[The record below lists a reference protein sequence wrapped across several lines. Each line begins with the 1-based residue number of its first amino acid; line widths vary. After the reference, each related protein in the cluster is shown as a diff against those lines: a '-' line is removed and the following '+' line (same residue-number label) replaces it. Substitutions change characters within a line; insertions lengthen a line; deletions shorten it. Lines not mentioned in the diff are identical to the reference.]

1 MSKTESKSGPLI
13 LKHHAALPAAS
24 QHTAGRFA
32 YTPKQ
37 FSVFTGKRC
46 HFHSSRG
53 VIFTR
58 SYLLRP
64 ANIHVKNYS
73 AIARRKNIPFYP
85 ARTGINFSYFQ
96 LARRSFRFP
105 SQLICQGFFFPASSN
120 SAWRAGILSS
130 GSVGYSWNLDSQTKM
145 LGDHP
150 SQWIYHS
157 RIMTVFHEFSRFTLC
172 HTGQFTDPAN
182 PPPPLSVLIGESF
195 DFRFCY
201 FKKQFNASLEQFY
214 IFPGRSV
221 CMWTLDY
228 TFELNSLFQKSSEL
242 RPKN

>member
-1 MSKTESKSGPLI
+1 MTQLFHFLTTCIFYKVF
-13 LKHHAALPAAS
+13 
-24 QHTAGRFA
+24 TAGGFA

-37 FSVFTGKRC
+37 ISVFKGKRC

-105 SQLICQGFFFPASSN
+105 SQLISQCFFFQLAQILPVERVFCRAASSGTPE
-120 SAWRAGILSS
+120 GIQLVVSGFCDILTVISS
-130 GSVGYSWNLDSQTKM
+130 L
-145 LGDHP
+145 L
-150 SQWIYHS
+150 
-157 RIMTVFHEFSRFTLC
+157 
-172 HTGQFTDPAN
+172 
-182 PPPPLSVLIGESF
+182 
-195 DFRFCY
+195 
-201 FKKQFNASLEQFY
+201 
-214 IFPGRSV
+214 
-221 CMWTLDY
+221 
-228 TFELNSLFQKSSEL
+228 
-242 RPKN
+242 

>member
-1 MSKTESKSGPLI
+1 ML
-13 LKHHAALPAAS
+13 LFRLLAS
-24 QHTAGRFA
+24 TQLDVLLTHPNNF
-32 YTPKQ
+32 P
-37 FSVFTGKRC
+37 FSQAK
-46 HFHSSRG
+46 G
-53 VIFTR
+53 VISTARVGWFSRALTCFAR
-58 SYLLRP
+58 S
-64 ANIHVKNYS
+64 NIHIKNYS

-105 SQLICQGFFFPASSN
+105 SQLISQCFFFPASSN

-195 DFRFCY
+195 DFRFYY
-201 FKKQFNASLEQFY
+201 FRKQFKASLEQFY

-228 TFELNSLFQKSSEL
+228 TFELNSLFQKSSGL
-242 RPKN
+242 RPN